1 MALALNGTLR
11 DFGLAD
17 IFQLIGI
24 QRKTGVLSLKS
35 ADRQVL
41 VSFLSG
47 GIVSAD
53 SSDRALEDRLG
64 SVLVKSGKVTEKQ
77 LGDALKTQKI
87 SLQRLGKILIEQKSI
102 SGEEL
107 HEALRIQVTQIVHH
121 LFRWKDGEYHF
132 SQEETI
138 DYDREYFTPIPA
150 ENILM
155 EGARMIDEWPIIER
169 RITTF
174 QMILKPKADSRA
186 GDHGPLSVYETDI
199 DFGLIEDPDRKDD
212 DERVRLSK
220 EEAAIYRLVD
230 GRSTVQDVIDRSQI
244 GEFDTCRILYELL
257 SRELLE
263 EGLSSVTPAA
273 APAAPPQR
281 NLGLK
286 AGLVLMPAVA
296 LLSLWY
302 SLHSPLSPTGMT
314 GHDPFG
320 VDRIRVHLSQARV
333 SRIDKAIRL
342 YHMDRQSFPV
352 SMQQLVQEG
361 FLGAKDLVDP
371 WGRGYVLRVE
381 SSGYAIQALRPAGMP
396 DEQISLQAPFGATD
410 RLVIEGGVDGP
421 QAKVQR

>member
-1 MALALNGTLR
+1 MALNGTLR

-24 QRKTGVLSLKS
+24 QRKTGVLSLKCG
-35 ADRQVL
+35 DKTVL

-47 GIVSAD
+47 GVVSAD
-53 SSDRALEDRLG
+53 SSERALEDRLG
-64 SVLVKSGKVTEKQ
+64 SVLVKSGKITERQ
-77 LGDALKTQKI
+77 LGDALKTQKA

-102 SGEEL
+102 SAEEL
-107 HEALRIQVTQIVHH
+107 HEALRVQVTQIVHH

-138 DYDREYFTPIPA
+138 DYDREYFTPIAA

-174 QMILKPKADSRA
+174 QMILKRKAGSGP
-186 GDHGPLSVYETDI
+186 GDRGPISVYETDI
-199 DFGLIEDPDRKDD
+199 DFGLIEDPDSKGD

-230 GRSTVQDVIDRSQI
+230 GRSTVQDIIDRTQI
-244 GEFDTCRILYELL
+244 GEFETCRILYELL

-263 EGLSSVTPAA
+263 EGLGSLAPAA
-273 APAAPPQR
+273 AAPLPPQR
-281 NLGLK
+281 TAALR
-286 AGLVLMPAVA
+286 AALVLMPVLA
-296 LLSLWY
+296 LVSAY
-302 SLHSPLSPTGMT
+302 FCLHSPLSPTGMR

-333 SRIDKAIRL
+333 GRIDKAVRL

-352 SMQQLVQEG
+352 SMEQLVQQG
-361 FLGAKDLVDP
+361 FLGANDLVDP
-371 WGRGYVLRVE
+371 WGRPYGFRVE
-381 SSGYAIQALRPAGMP
+381 STGYTIQALGPGGIP
-396 DEQISLQAPFGATD
+396 DDSISLQTPFGATE
-410 RLVIEGGVDGP
+410 RLAIEGGVDGP
-421 QAKVQR
+421 QVNLRR